1 MSNVHNTVCT
11 AKIRILSCFTESHM
25 KYAIYR
31 LGTVGTV
38 TSMSVVL
45 LSHTLLSD
53 NTMRESLDYRLK
65 AVDTCLLS

>member
-11 AKIRILSCFTESHM
+11 AKIRILSCFTESYM

-31 LGTVGTV
+31 LGTV